1 MQHMVQLA
9 FSAPPDS
16 ALTWRVLRPSERDS
30 ALSDTAWIDPTPYIY
45 EYYSPRL
52 DTLTLWLT
60 DSIAI
65 SQDSIFL
72 EARYR
77 RTDSVYNFEWYVDTL
92 RAVWRAPKMT
102 AKMKEAQDRKNR
114 NRRLE
119 LKTNARRDF
128 EIYDTLMLSCTTPL
142 AAIEQDSIHLVKRN
156 EEDETVVPFT
166 FAPYD
171 TLPTQLLF
179 IANLQPGENY
189 ELRLDSGALHDIYG
203 VTHIAGNYPLTV
215 KTQADYSTL
224 RVKLIP
230 FEPLARI
237 QILDNNDQVLRELPA
252 VPEGAFFEYLK
263 PDGYYMRLYLD
274 LNGDGQWTTG
284 SWAEKRQPE
293 PVYYFPQKIQTKS
306 NWDFD
311 EEWDYKAVEQ
321 TLSKPKE
328 LLKASSS
335 GKGRK
340 GN

>member
-1 MQHMVQLA
+1 MTLI

-16 ALTWRVLRPSERDS
+16 ALSFRVLRPSETDTAKSDS
-30 ALSDTAWIDPTPYIY
+30 AWIDPTPYIY

-114 NRRLE
+114 NRRLD

-128 EIYDTLMLSCTTPL
+128 EIYDTLRLSCTTPL
-142 AAIEQDSIHLVKRN
+142 AAIEKDSIHLIKRT
-156 EEDETVVPFT
+156 EEEETIVPFS

-179 IANLQPGENY
+179 LADLQP
-189 ELRLDSGALHDIYG
+189 
-203 VTHIAGNYPLTV
+203 
-215 KTQADYSTL
+215 
-224 RVKLIP
+224 
-230 FEPLARI
+230 
-237 QILDNNDQVLRELPA
+237 
-252 VPEGAFFEYLK
+252 
-263 PDGYYMRLYLD
+263 
-274 LNGDGQWTTG
+274 
-284 SWAEKRQPE
+284 
-293 PVYYFPQKIQTKS
+293 
-306 NWDFD
+306 
-311 EEWDYKAVEQ
+311 
-321 TLSKPKE
+321 
-328 LLKASSS
+328 
-335 GKGRK
+335 
-340 GN
+340 